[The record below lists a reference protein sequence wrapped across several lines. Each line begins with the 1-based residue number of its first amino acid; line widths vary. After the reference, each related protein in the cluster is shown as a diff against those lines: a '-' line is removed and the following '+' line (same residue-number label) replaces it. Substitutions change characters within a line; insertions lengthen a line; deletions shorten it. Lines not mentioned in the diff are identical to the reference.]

1 MEQPAGP
8 TGDLTDNDTSR
19 VVIETT
25 GPPILNQTAAGVLL
39 RILLRAGERD
49 GAGNIKRPSD
59 PPLRSDS

>member
-8 TGDLTDNDTSR
+8 SADRLRSDTGR
-19 VVIETT
+19 VVVETT
-25 GPPILNQTAAGVLL
+25 GPPILNQTAAVVLL

>member
-8 TGDLTDNDTSR
+8 SADLTDNDTSR

-25 GPPILNQTAAGVLL
+25 GPPVLSEAAAVVLL
-39 RILLRAGERD
+39 RILLGAGERD
-49 GAGNIKRPSD
+49 DAGNIKRPSD